1 MTLRAI
7 EHSMRVCVGHD
18 YNGGQGRCV
27 EQVCR
32 AGVQSQFAG
41 RLIHSFIPFIFFA
54 LVQQQ
59 HKLLLLY
66 TFKAVTVHISLS
78 EVSGSTV
85 DVSWCHFIYRSQ
97 HYFTVDVTWIQRLLQ
112 VTHLYRSEY
121 KSSAISD
128 HLNCFIPFFFPA
140 LLVSPVLSFNP
151 PCNKSVPPKNLKHE
165 NSNSQSHWSNEYF
178 HFGYLRIYYTLD

>member
-151 PCNKSVPPKNLKHE
+151 PCNKVSPPQKLE
-165 NSNSQSHWSNEYF
+165 
-178 HFGYLRIYYTLD
+178 T